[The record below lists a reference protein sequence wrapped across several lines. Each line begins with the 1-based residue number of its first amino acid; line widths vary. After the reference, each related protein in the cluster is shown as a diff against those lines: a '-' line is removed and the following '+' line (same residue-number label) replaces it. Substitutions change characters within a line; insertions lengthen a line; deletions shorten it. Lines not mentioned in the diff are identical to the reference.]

1 MTDRRG
7 FLGALAAAVAAWVL
21 PVGRSVSSFRV
32 GSPIC
37 ALSFLDETATV
48 LMVSGQ
54 KIKLNRDGEYDF
66 KDPGG
71 GRVQLRRIEG
81 NWFLTSI
88 EYPRRGSAVRHH
100 ESRYGTASSYLT
112 SSTIKA

>member
-1 MTDRRG
+1 VTDRRG

-21 PVGRSVSSFRV
+21 PIGRGGSSFRV
-32 GSPIC
+32 DSPIC

-48 LMVSGQ
+48 LTVSGQ

-66 KDPGG
+66 KDPAG

-88 EYPRRGSAVRHH
+88 EYPRRGSAVRYN
-100 ESRYGTASSYLT
+100 ESRYGTGLSPLT
-112 SSTIKA
+112 ASTIKA